1 MNANLMRFSDGDDD
15 EVVVMNDGFQR
26 RFQDNV
32 GNVSINGNL
41 TLIEIPLLWVWLK
54 QDKLRD
60 KIIPNDEY

>member
-32 GNVSINGNL
+32 GNVSSNGNL

>member
-1 MNANLMRFSDGDDD
+1 MNANLMRFSD

-32 GNVSINGNL
+32 GNVSSNGNL